1 MALLLTRKLSRR
13 FGAAVALD
21 GLDLALEEGER
32 LAVLGPSGS
41 GKTTLLRLIAGLD
54 PPSGGEVELAGR
66 VASRPDTIELAPE
79 KRQVALVFQGLALFP
94 HMTAL
99 KQVRFVA
106 SDGRRAL
113 DLLASVGLEKRPSA
127 LPDQLSG
134 GERQRL
140 ALARALA
147 QRPRLLL
154 LDEPFA
160 NLDPT
165 LHRALRDELRDLLER
180 TRTALVVV
188 THEREDALA
197 LASRVLLLEGG
208 RVAAQ
213 GPLDD
218 LVEHPGSRAVVRALG
233 LGFVLEATSAGGDE
247 VETPLGRARA
257 RHSAE
262 RLTVL
267 VRPEQARVLAEEE
280 LGGTPVEVVSVELVA
295 PEAPLLRHEAR
306 VRVASGEVFPARAAA
321 PVPRPGARVRVRLEG
336 ELEVLGG

>member
-54 PPSGGEVELAGR
+54 PPSDGEVEIAGR
-66 VASRPDTIELAPE
+66 VASRADTIALAPE

-99 KQVRFVA
+99 EQVRFVA
-106 SDGRRAL
+106 SDARRAL
-113 DLLASVGLEKRPSA
+113 ELLASVGLEKRPGA

-147 QRPRLLL
+147 QKPRLLL

-165 LHRALRDELRDLLER
+165 LHGSLRDELKDLLER

-213 GPLDD
+213 GPIDD
-218 LVEHPGSRAVVRALG
+218 LVAHPGSRAVVRALG
-233 LGFVLEATSAGGDE
+233 LGFVLEATAAGADE

-257 RHSAE
+257 RHATE
-262 RLTVL
+262 RMTVL
-267 VRPEQARVLAEEE
+267 VRPEQARVLPEEE

-295 PEAPLLRHEAR
+295 PEAPALRHEAR
-306 VRVASGEVFPARAAA
+306 VRVASGEIYAARAAA

-336 ELEVLGG
+336 ELEVLER